1 MNNNK
6 CGFGIA
12 SLVMGIASATI
23 LFIGG
28 SVLGLLG
35 LIFGI
40 VALRRKECN
49 KGFAIGGIVTSCIGM
64 IFGILVIIGCVFYQD
79 EIQELGREI
88 FGETQEY
95 DEDSSRYKDVEDGKK
110 NSRKDKKKDQDIDWD
125 DDDWDSDIDWDDDD
139 WDSDIDWDDDDWDND
154 IDLDDDDWTTDDS
167 NKSQNYYGTDAFAGN
182 SYSAGDDSVIY
193 FQTDGTFEWYLSA
206 DDTSDNYYTGTYE
219 MYTGEDALEYITVD
233 LSDYG
238 VTVDEMYEFFV
249 QNADNEFYQMSNLCC
264 VVLHNDERMMD
275 GKLESMGKDTYYMGF
290 YQDGYYDAANM
301 DTGNYAQFTMR

>member
-12 SLVMGIASATI
+12 SLAVGIASATI
-23 LFIGG
+23 LVLGG

-64 IFGILVIIGCVFYQD
+64 IFGILLVIGCVFYQE
-79 EIQELGREI
+79 EIRQNVREI
-88 FGETQEY
+88 LGETEEY
-95 DEDSSRYKDVEDGKK
+95 DRDDWKHKDTD
-110 NSRKDKKKDQDIDWD
+110 DTKKKVQDDDWNSDIDWD
-125 DDDWDSDIDWDDDD
+125 DDDWDSDIDWDDD

-167 NKSQNYYGTDAFAGN
+167 NKSQNYSGTDAFTGN
-182 SYSAGDDSVIY
+182 SYSAGDGSVIY

-219 MYTGEDALEYITVD
+219 VYTGEDALEYITVD

-238 VTVDEMYEFFV
+238 VTVDEMYEFFAR
-249 QNADNEFYQMSNLCC
+249 NTDNDFYQMSNLCC

-275 GKLESMGKDTYYMGF
+275 GKSENLQKNSYYMGF
-290 YQDGYYDAANM
+290 YQDGYFDAANM
-301 DTGNYAQFTMR
+301 NTGNYASFTIR